1 MHESKKKRLEAAGWA
16 VGNAEDFLSLSAV
29 ESEYIELKLR
39 LAAGIRSTRRRRG
52 LTQLAVAKRI
62 GSSQSRVAKMESGDP
77 SVTADLMVRALLA
90 IGATPNDLAR
100 LIMRPQKATTPR
112 HKGLGAPA
120 KSSTG

>member
-1 MHESKKKRLEAAGWA
+1 M
-16 VGNAEDFLSLSAV
+16 

-39 LAAGIRSTRRRRG
+39 LAAGIRSTRRKQG

-100 LIMRPQKATTPR
+100 LIMRPQKATTPHPR
-112 HKGLGAPA
+112 GQGAPA
-120 KSSTG
+120 KSSAG